1 MLQTEENIDDL
12 FNQSERN
19 YLSFIKL
26 FFKVQI
32 SWLQK
37 TNRFLSDISDQK
49 QTEKQLIESITL
61 IDHLLMHLYSRNS
74 LLDHH
79 LTLGLFSDLNNDI
92 EEIEL
97 LILDFSDQ
105 LSKYAFHKDSYREQS
120 ERLISQISKFFYSDY
135 VKVIIIDDQLAEP
148 WIAF

>member
-1 MLQTEENIDDL
+1 MLQNEKNIDDL
-12 FNQSERN
+12 FNQSEKN
-19 YLSFIKL
+19 HLSFIKL
-26 FFKVQI
+26 FFKAQI
-32 SWLQK
+32 SWLQM
-37 TNRFLSDISDQK
+37 TDHFPLNITDQK

-61 IDHLLMHLYSRNS
+61 IDQLLMHLYSRNF

-79 LTLGLFSDLNNDI
+79 LTRSLFSDLNNDI

-135 VKVIIIDDQLAEP
+135 VKVIIIGDQLAEP

>member
-12 FNQSERN
+12 FNQSEKN

-37 TNRFLSDISDQK
+37 TDRFLSDISDQK

-61 IDHLLMHLYSRNS
+61 IDQLLMHLYSRNF

-79 LTLGLFSDLNNDI
+79 LTRGLFNDLNNDI

-97 LILDFSDQ
+97 LLLEFSDQ
-105 LSKYAFHKDSYREQS
+105 LNKYAFHTDSYQEQS
-120 ERLISQISKFFYSDY
+120 DRLISQISKFFYSDH

>member
-12 FNQSERN
+12 FNQSEKN
-19 YLSFIKL
+19 YLSFVKL
-26 FFKVQI
+26 FLKTQI
-32 SWLQK
+32 SYLQM
-37 TNRFLSDISDQK
+37 SDHLTSAIVDQK
-49 QTEKQLIESITL
+49 HVEKQLIESITL

-97 LILDFSDQ
+97 LILEFSNQ
-105 LSKYAFHKDSYREQS
+105 LNKYSFHTDSYQEQS
-120 ERLISQISKFFYSDY
+120 DRLISQISKYFYTNH
-135 VKVIIIDDQLAEP
+135 VKVIIIDDQPAEP
-148 WIAF
+148 WISF